1 MAVRALAI
9 SRRSM
14 VLTKRP
20 NKVVEGV
27 RPIEA
32 VLDILIPWLQYSG
45 SLRFALGT
53 DLRIP
58 DARNNRLVCIAA
70 YSILQCNIKGFRELL
85 PWPGQTKGPPEP
97 AALTCAGSAAAY
109 SAANFRGGSS
119 APESWISATWW
130 SVKPRTCRRISSVCS
145 PSRGERVTSVGLS
158 DILMGLPTEEY
169 LSRSG

>member
-1 MAVRALAI
+1 MAMRALAI

-45 SLRFALGT
+45 SLRFALRT
-53 DLRIP
+53 NLRIP

-85 PWPGQTKGPPEP
+85 SPGQGKQKGRP
-97 AALTCAGSAAAY
+97 
-109 SAANFRGGSS
+109 N
-119 APESWISATWW
+119 
-130 SVKPRTCRRISSVCS
+130 RR
-145 PSRGERVTSVGLS
+145 P
-158 DILMGLPTEEY
+158 
-169 LSRSG
+169 

>member
-1 MAVRALAI
+1 MAMRALAI

-14 VLTKRP
+14 VLIKRP
-20 NKVVEGV
+20 NEVVEGV

-70 YSILQCNIKGFRELL
+70 YSILQCNIERVPGTAI

-109 SAANFRGGSS
+109 SAATFRGGSS
-119 APESWISATWW
+119 APESWISATW
-130 SVKPRTCRRISSVCS
+130 
-145 PSRGERVTSVGLS
+145 
-158 DILMGLPTEEY
+158 
-169 LSRSG
+169 

>member
-1 MAVRALAI
+1 MARRALAI

-14 VLTKRP
+14 VLIKRP

-70 YSILQCNIKGFRELL
+70 YSILQCNISFRELRSLARASKRAARTGGPDVRRKCGRLFGGDL
-85 PWPGQTKGPPEP
+85 P
-97 AALTCAGSAAAY
+97 
-109 SAANFRGGSS
+109 
-119 APESWISATWW
+119 
-130 SVKPRTCRRISSVCS
+130 
-145 PSRGERVTSVGLS
+145 
-158 DILMGLPTEEY
+158 
-169 LSRSG
+169 

>member
-1 MAVRALAI
+1 MRMAMRALAI

-14 VLTKRP
+14 VLIKRP
-20 NKVVEGV
+20 NEVVEGV

-70 YSILQCNIKGFRELL
+70 YSILQCNIEGFRELL
-85 PWPGQTKGPPEP
+85 SPGPGKQKGRP
-97 AALTCAGSAAAY
+97 
-109 SAANFRGGSS
+109 N
-119 APESWISATWW
+119 
-130 SVKPRTCRRISSVCS
+130 RR
-145 PSRGERVTSVGLS
+145 P
-158 DILMGLPTEEY
+158 
-169 LSRSG
+169 